1 MYEQYKGEVVDNK
14 KEKMD
19 RTDDDSN
26 EREGDNDD
34 RDRPSDE
41 DSKGKTEGK
50 KEGKILKIKQK
61 GEKENVLKTI
71 KLKLK

>member
-14 KEKMD
+14 KDKMD

-26 EREGDNDD
+26 G
-34 RDRPSDE
+34 RDEEANGERPSDD
-41 DSKGKTEGK
+41 DSKGKPEGK
-50 KEGKILKIKQK
+50 KMGKMLKIKQK